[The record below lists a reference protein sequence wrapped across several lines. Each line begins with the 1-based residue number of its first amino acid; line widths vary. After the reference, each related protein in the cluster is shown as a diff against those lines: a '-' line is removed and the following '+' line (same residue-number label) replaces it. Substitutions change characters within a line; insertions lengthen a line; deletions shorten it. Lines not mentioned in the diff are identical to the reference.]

1 MESLYRLTH
10 EDPLSKERNRILF
23 VDDDTEL
30 REIVKEQ
37 LGAAGFV
44 LEEAADGDI
53 AIAKLGKEDY
63 DVVLLDIT
71 MPGATGMD
79 VLKFIKRK
87 SLKCRVI
94 MLTGMVGLSTAIDSV
109 KLGADDYITKPYH
122 MEYLIAS
129 IKRSLEKK

>member
-1 MESLYRLTH
+1 M
-10 EDPLSKERNRILF
+10 SKEHNRILF

-30 REIVKEQ
+30 REIVREQ
-37 LGAAGFV
+37 LAAAGYV
-44 LEEAADGDI
+44 LDEADDGTT
-53 AIAKLGKEDY
+53 AIAKLGKESY
-63 DVVLLDIT
+63 DLVLLDIT

-94 MLTGMVGLSTAIDSV
+94 MLTGMVGLSVAIDSV

-122 MEYLIAS
+122 IEYLLAS
-129 IKRSLEKK
+129 IRRSLEKKA